1 MLLAQVHVVSLLRR
15 PHHLVEIVDKA
26 KLNRF
31 RAIDLLLFTRQLHIV
46 TKKRLIRL
54 KLTISDQMFYY

>member
-1 MLLAQVHVVSLLRR
+1 MVSLLRR